1 VLVKL
6 VVSLKLTHCKTGETG
21 SFFADQH
28 YEAALQNMDA
38 VLELNDT
45 RSIIYLLLMALYC
58 LRGPKDPAAWTLAG
72 LAVRNC
78 IELGLHRKSPA
89 GKITMERELD
99 VRLFWSCYYLDRE
112 MSVAL
117 GGSTNQIVQ
126 SMLSETS

>member
-78 IELGLHRKSPA
+78 IKLGLHRNPLLERSQWRENLMF
-89 GKITMERELD
+89 GFSDLVIT
-99 VRLFWSCYYLDRE
+99 
-112 MSVAL
+112 
-117 GGSTNQIVQ
+117 
-126 SMLSETS
+126 